1 MLNGRSPHGLA
12 TWNWDAGASHKGL
25 AAIRHYAN
33 QPARPLWLLR
43 QCSNFTSTYL
53 FSIVPFNQEKA
64 LVGAFS
70 MIVHCTTSPI
80 TRLQHYLRHGHQ
92 HAADTFVET
101 ELGSRIWLVIA
112 AVWWRAVHLHCII
125 VQLFVDLFSF
135 CLSQNRSL
143 ELTIINIQDDE
154 KPYDIGNVQLC
165 IQCCLTM
172 TGPRTSRQRLIV
184 VYDFIPRE
192 EGHTDTLGHTRT
204 LVTVESGYSCQRDYT
219 NFSPENTI

>member
-1 MLNGRSPHGLA
+1 M
-12 TWNWDAGASHKGL
+12 
-25 AAIRHYAN
+25 
-33 QPARPLWLLR
+33 
-43 QCSNFTSTYL
+43 

-143 ELTIINIQDDE
+143 ELTIILL
-154 KPYDIGNVQLC
+154 PH
-165 IQCCLTM
+165 CLFMSFISSVLKILPFIARYKQSKFSKHPRWWETIWYWECAIVHSM
-172 TGPRTSRQRLIV
+172 LLDNDRASDQQTKIDRCLWLYSPGGGTHWHTGT
-184 VYDFIPRE
+184 
-192 EGHTDTLGHTRT
+192 HTDPRHCGEVLQLSTGL
-204 LVTVESGYSCQRDYT
+204 Y
-219 NFSPENTI
+219 